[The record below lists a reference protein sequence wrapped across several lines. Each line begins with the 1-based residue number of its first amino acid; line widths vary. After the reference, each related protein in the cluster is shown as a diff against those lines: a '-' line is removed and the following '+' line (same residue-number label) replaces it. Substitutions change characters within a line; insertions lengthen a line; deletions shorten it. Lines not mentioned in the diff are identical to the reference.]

1 VRVFVVSRECAYS
14 QECACRVLA
23 SVREREARLTEARA
37 IDAGAM
43 MADQDSA
50 STSAAALSA
59 ALEAALVRELR
70 DRYAYDNDARFGGR
84 LVPPVIVLSDST
96 THLGRWHSAQR
107 LIEISRTLVLDRP
120 WLEVAS
126 VLEHEMAH
134 QFVDEVLQ
142 VRGETAHGET
152 FRRVCAERGIDARAA
167 GQPGTAS
174 PADPSATGATGAT
187 GADPGTDRVLERI
200 RKLLALAGSPN
211 QHEAEIAMRKAHELM
226 LRHNIEATAT
236 RSQHRYCVRHLGD
249 PHKRSTRVESDVV
262 SLLAEFFFVKVIRVP
277 VYLPR
282 LGKSGTVYEIA
293 GTHANVEMASHV
305 YAFLLATA
313 ARLWDANRHDT
324 RVRNGRDRLVYQ
336 SGVVGGFRDKLLSER
351 VDLKETGL
359 VWVGDRSLDGFYR
372 ARHPRITTRRHHVR
386 INSAHAAGR
395 EAGRTVV
402 LHKPVEHGPTAS
414 GPRLLRG

>member
-1 VRVFVVSRECAYS
+1 
-14 QECACRVLA
+14 
-23 SVREREARLTEARA
+23 
-37 IDAGAM
+37 M
-43 MADQDSA
+43 MADHDST
-50 STSAAALSA
+50 SSAAALSA

-70 DRYAYDNDARFGGR
+70 DRYDWDNDARFGGR
-84 LVPPVIVLSDST
+84 LVPPVIVLSDSI
-96 THLGRWHSAQR
+96 THLGRWHSASR
-107 LIEISRTLVLDRP
+107 LLEISRTLVLDRP

-142 VRGETAHGET
+142 VRDETAHGET

-167 GQPGTAS
+167 GKPGAAS
-174 PADPSATGATGAT
+174 PTDPSATGA
-187 GADPGTDRVLERI
+187 DPGADRVLDRI

-226 LRHNIEATAT
+226 LRHNVEATAT

-249 PHKRSTRVESDVV
+249 PHKRGTRVESDVV

-313 ARLWDANRHDT
+313 ERLWTANRHDA

-336 SGVVGGFRDKLLSER
+336 SGVVGGFRDKLVSER

-402 LHKPVEHGPTAS
+402 LHKPVEHGPTAP